1 MALGAATSVPG
12 AAANSSHTLKT
23 RVKKR
28 TLPRLPCLLSLLIL
42 PCQNFAAKPGQTKR
56 SDERVR
62 SRRSLT
68 MMEDFLCGVE
78 DLGRR
83 METLYDEHAPKA
95 PSLPPLSS
103 WFATEQNKSDKQPKQ
118 AKKPKRVNLAS
129 VNPSLRTVGLP
140 VVERLM
146 PRYLVKAGLACERM
160 QHAGL
165 PGPFIANVLEA
176 TFGAQTDAQLSEV
189 FHYFD
194 ADGGGYLD
202 EDEFIAIAPL
212 LAEDVPGDS
221 LAALMAAIDTDC
233 NGTVRRDGI
242 VGGAQP

>member
-1 MALGAATSVPG
+1 
-12 AAANSSHTLKT
+12 
-23 RVKKR
+23 
-28 TLPRLPCLLSLLIL
+28 
-42 PCQNFAAKPGQTKR
+42 
-56 SDERVR
+56 
-62 SRRSLT
+62 

-176 TFGAQTDAQLSEV
+176 TFGTQTEAQLSEV

-233 NGTVRRDGI
+233 NGTVRRGGI
-242 VGGAQP
+242 VGGGQTLTRIPNPKLQTLTQPGDVRRVRHLPARVQPARRRARRLARDAARRGGGGGGG

>member
-1 MALGAATSVPG
+1 
-12 AAANSSHTLKT
+12 
-23 RVKKR
+23 
-28 TLPRLPCLLSLLIL
+28 
-42 PCQNFAAKPGQTKR
+42 
-56 SDERVR
+56 
-62 SRRSLT
+62 
-68 MMEDFLCGVE
+68 MMEEFLCGVE

-83 METLYDEHAPKA
+83 METLFDEHAPKA
-95 PSLPPLSS
+95 PTIPPLSS
-103 WFATEQNKSDKQPKQ
+103 WFAAEQNTSEKQPKRP
-118 AKKPKRVNLAS
+118 KKPKRVNLAT
-129 VNPSLRTVGLP
+129 VNPSLRAMGLE

-176 TFGAQTDAQLSEV
+176 AFGTQTDAQLSEV

-194 ADGGGYLD
+194 ADGGGYID

-221 LAALMAAIDTDC
+221 LSALMTAIDTDC
-233 NGTVRRDGI
+233 NGTVRRDG
-242 VGGAQP
+242 VLSRAQP

>member
-1 MALGAATSVPG
+1 
-12 AAANSSHTLKT
+12 
-23 RVKKR
+23 
-28 TLPRLPCLLSLLIL
+28 
-42 PCQNFAAKPGQTKR
+42 
-56 SDERVR
+56 
-62 SRRSLT
+62 

-103 WFATEQNKSDKQPKQ
+103 WFATEQNKSDKQPKP

-176 TFGAQTDAQLSEV
+176 TFGTQTEAQLSEV

-233 NGTVRRDGI
+233 NGTVRRDADGSWA
-242 VGGAQP
+242 VHSPNPNPNPKPQTPTPTQPGDVRRVRHLHARVQPARRRARRLARNATRRGGGGGGG

>member
-1 MALGAATSVPG
+1 MGHLVPEG
-12 AAANSSHTLKT
+12 TTTTLHLPPRVET
-23 RVKKR
+23 RVK
-28 TLPRLPCLLSLLIL
+28 TLTTSKMVSVPCF
-42 PCQNFAAKPGQTKR
+42 PPPGQKFQPKR
-56 SDERVR
+56 SVERR
-62 SRRSLT
+62 AGAQGALI

-83 METLYDEHAPKA
+83 METLLDEHAPKA
-95 PSLPPLSS
+95 PSIPPLSS
-103 WFATEQNKSDKQPKQ
+103 WFAAEQNKSEKQPKR

-129 VNPSLRTVGLP
+129 VNPSLRAMGLP

-233 NGTVRRDGI
+233 NGTVRRGGIADG
-242 VGGAQP
+242 GQP